1 MITTVLHRQIQA
13 IGADTLIL
21 SLTEGDVNVTGQV
34 ASVDTALGSV
44 DGMPGQGA
52 IARLLQLGDFSGK
65 LNQIAVLYTN
75 GLIPAPRVILVGL
88 GKPER
93 VKVDHLRQA
102 SGVAVRRARDLGC
115 RRVASMAHGLG
126 LKHIDPA
133 DAAQATVEGA
143 LMGVWRFVEHKSGG
157 NDRRVEQLVLVAPE
171 AGLVD
176 RMAAAARAGEIVAR
190 AVNTSR
196 DLISQPANVMTPP
209 ALADAAIALAREAG
223 LSCTVL
229 DERAIAGLGMGGL
242 LAVAQGSAHPPRFAI
257 LEHVGESGR
266 PLVFI
271 GKGVTFDSG
280 GLSLK
285 EPAGMES
292 MKADMSGAAAVIG
305 AMQAIAQLGLPRRV
319 IGIAPLVE
327 NMPDGRA
334 YRPGDIVK
342 MMSGHTVEI
351 ISTDAEGRMTLA
363 DALHFARRYQP
374 AGVVDLATL
383 TGASVVA
390 LGEGVAAALF
400 ANDRAWAGAIRA
412 AAAFAGERLWRMP
425 LYAQYAGKLRSQVA
439 DLKNTAGRTGGV
451 GASAYFLRRFVEGEG
466 AYPWAHIDMAGMTF
480 TPDSSGYHPSGPIG
494 FGVRTLIRLA
504 LIFPERGGVGV

>member
-1 MITTVLHRQIQA
+1 MIITVLHKQIQA
-13 IGADTLIL
+13 VGADALIL
-21 SLTEGDVNVTGQV
+21 GLTEGDANMTGQV

-44 DGMPGQGA
+44 DGLPGQGA
-52 IARLLQLGDFSGK
+52 ISRLLHLGDFSGK
-65 LNQIAVLYTN
+65 LNEIAVLYTN

-88 GKPER
+88 GKPDR

-102 SGVAVRRARDLGC
+102 SGAAVRRARDPGC

-133 DAAQATVEGA
+133 DAAQATIEGA
-143 LMGVWRFVEHKSGG
+143 LMGVWRFVAHKSGG
-157 NDRRVEQLVLVAPE
+157 NDRQVEQLALIAPE
-171 AGLVD
+171 AALVE
-176 RMAAAARAGEIVAR
+176 RMAAAARAGEIVGN
-190 AVNTSR
+190 AVNASR
-196 DLISQPANVMTPP
+196 DLICQPANVMTPP
-209 ALADAAIALAREAG
+209 ALADAAATLARDAG
-223 LSCTVL
+223 LSCAIL
-229 DERAIAGLGMGGL
+229 DERAIAEHGMGGI
-242 LAVAQGSAHPPRFAI
+242 LAVAQGSAHPPRFVI
-257 LEHVGESGR
+257 LEHAGGPGQ

-285 EPAGMES
+285 EPAGMET

-305 AMQAIAQLGLPRRV
+305 AMWAIARLGLPRRV
-319 IGIAPLVE
+319 IGLAPLVE

-334 YRPGDIVK
+334 YRPGDVVK
-342 MMSGHTVEI
+342 MMSGQTVEI
-351 ISTDAEGRMTLA
+351 ISADAEGRMTLA

-400 ANDRAWAGAIRA
+400 ANDGAWAGVIRA
-412 AAAFAGERLWRMP
+412 AAGFSGERLWRLP
-425 LYAQYAGKLRSQVA
+425 LYPQYAGKMRSQVA
-439 DLKNTAGRTGGV
+439 DLKNTAGRTAGV
-451 GASAYFLRRFVEGEG
+451 GASAYFLRRFVDGEG

-480 TPDSSGYHPSGPIG
+480 NPDSSGYQPKGPMG

-504 LIFPERGGVGV
+504 SIFRTQGGVAV